1 VDNYSELFTEQGR
14 DKAKINTIA
23 AQHGR
28 TAYPCEVVG
37 VHKNTKD
44 GRVFYYVDIEP
55 QNYQLSSDKKPIEQS
70 IIYNVPT
77 QQWQGGK
84 CAIIIAPQI
93 GDRGFALICHMD
105 ISGIKN
111 SIGRKSPP
119 VSNRHNS
126 YSDSIYL
133 GMMFGEEPVD
143 FVLIEPQKITIKTTE
158 VQINADTVKISK
170 DLEVGGNVKVSKN
183 LDVMGYM
190 HNAGVQVDRF
200 HLHGGVMVGIA
211 TTTPP
216 VS

>member
-14 DKAKINTIA
+14 DKAKINAIA

-84 CAIIIAPQI
+84 CAVIIAPQI

-111 SIGRKSPP
+111 SLGRKSPP

-170 DLEVGGNVKVSKN
+170 DLEVGGNVKVTDNIESFGMVKN
-183 LDVMGYM
+183 MDINIGAT
-190 HNAGVQVDRF
+190 HT
-200 HLHGGVMVGIA
+200 HGGVMSGLA
-211 TTTPP
+211 STLPP
-216 VS
+216 NP